1 MPLDS
6 SNHKGLFKKISDID
20 IIEGVRKQDDKV
32 LNWLYDNY
40 LQSVRS
46 YVLKNSGSEED
57 VSDVFQDSIIV
68 LYTQISENNL
78 NLTTDLKGYFFGIA
92 RNVWNAHLRKKHRTT
107 ELKIDIAD
115 EEDIEEIN
123 NLILERVVSR
133 AFQKLRPDQQM
144 VLNLFSEGLTYEE
157 IALKMNLKNETYAR
171 RKKYMCKEVLL
182 EFVKEDPEYQEYLR
196 FLK

>member
-1 MPLDS
+1 LPLDCF
-6 SNHKGLFKKISDID
+6 NHKGLFKKFSDID
-20 IIEGVRKQDDKV
+20 IIEGVLKQDDKV
-32 LNWLYDNY
+32 LNWFYDNY

-78 NLTTDLKGYFFGIA
+78 NLTTDLKGYFFGVA

-107 ELKIDIAD
+107 ELKTDIED
-115 EEDIEEIN
+115 EEDVEEIN
-123 NLILERVVSR
+123 KLILEKIVSR
-133 AFQKLRPDQQM
+133 AFQKLRPDQQT
-144 VLNLFSEGLTYEE
+144 VLNLFSEGHTYEE
-157 IALKMNLKNETYAR
+157 IALKMNLKNEIYAR

>member
-1 MPLDS
+1 MPLDCF
-6 SNHKGLFKKISDID
+6 NHKGLFKKISDID
-20 IIEGVRKQDDKV
+20 IIEGVLKQDDKV

-78 NLTTDLKGYFFGIA
+78 NLTTDLKGYFFGVA

-123 NLILERVVSR
+123 NLILEKIVSR
-133 AFQKLRPDQQM
+133 AFQKLRPDQQT
-144 VLNLFSEGLTYEE
+144 VLNLFSEGHTYEE
-157 IALKMNLKNETYAR
+157 IALKMNLKNEIYAR